1 MNQVVNLVGVRET
14 CEISIESAIEFP
26 SFDLIN
32 NEVLVPTDDGGRV
45 RFVEM
50 ESAT

>member
-1 MNQVVNLVGVRET
+1 MNQVVNLEALRET
-14 CEISIESAIEFP
+14 REYSFRSAIEFP

-50 ESAT
+50 ERAS

>member
-1 MNQVVNLVGVRET
+1 MNQVANLEDLRET
-14 CEISIESAIEFP
+14 CEYTIQSAIDFP

-32 NEVLVPTDDGGRV
+32 NEVLVPMDDGGRV

>member
-1 MNQVVNLVGVRET
+1 MNQVVNLEALRET
-14 CEISIESAIEFP
+14 CEDSIRSAIEFP
-26 SFDLIN
+26 SFDLIS

-50 ESAT
+50 ECAH